1 MGLRKISVLI
11 VDDSLTIR
19 AMVEQVLAREP
30 EIEIVGLAASAEEAE
45 QVVRA
50 RHVDVLT
57 LDIAM
62 PGMDGM
68 AYLDDLMEH
77 HPIPV
82 VMLSSQT
89 ARHSDRWKEALRHG
103 AVACFDKANVLS
115 DAAGLVRTVLN
126 AARAKPKR
134 PSKRVRDQ
142 ESRATA

>member
-1 MGLRKISVLI
+1 MRKVSVLI

-19 AMVEQVLAREP
+19 AMVEQVLARDAD
-30 EIEIVGLAASAEEAE
+30 IEIVGLAASADEAE
-45 QVVRA
+45 QVLRS

-62 PGMDGM
+62 PGTDGM

-89 ARHSDRWKEALRHG
+89 SRHSPRWKEAIDHG

-115 DAAGLVRTVLN
+115 DASGLVRTVLN
-126 AARAKPKR
+126 AARIKPKR
-134 PSKRVRDQ
+134 PSQRKR
-142 ESRATA
+142 ESWANA